1 MKEIIKS
8 CPGHYAT
15 LTEIWERSVRATHK
29 FLTEDDIAEIKAA
42 LQPAYFP
49 CVEIYAV
56 RAHEVLEG
64 FIGIADD
71 RIEMLFTDARFRG
84 CGVGSMLIEFAKKR
98 GCRLVDVNEQ
108 NPDALSFYRKRGF
121 SVISRDETDE
131 SGRPFPILH
140 LELKEQGEY
149 PDPTVSKTARPVV
162 ITFQNNGGTSL

>member
-1 MKEIIKS
+1 
-8 CPGHYAT
+8 
-15 LTEIWERSVRATHK
+15 
-29 FLTEDDIAEIKAA
+29 
-42 LQPAYFP
+42 
-49 CVEIYAV
+49 
-56 RAHEVLEG
+56 
-64 FIGIADD
+64 
-71 RIEMLFTDARFRG
+71 
-84 CGVGSMLIEFAKKR
+84 MLIEFAKKR